1 MRAGLLTRSRPLCVW
16 YDSSGQKKGAFVR
29 VAVVIPTYNRADM
42 LGDALASLA
51 AQTERCEVFV
61 YDDGST
67 DETFAVAS
75 RFDCAYL
82 RGEHG
87 GSVTSA
93 FNRAVAW
100 VLSRTE
106 APYIAWLGSDDAYAP
121 EAVRHRANA
130 LDALPD
136 AGIVFSG
143 LRFVG
148 ASRWLPKRGID
159 HSIDVGR
166 YTPGDLSTFSRNV
179 HTGTAMFRREMWIP
193 WREEIRMGGADLL
206 WVYEQVTRGVGV
218 AYVPETLYY
227 CRKHGGRNIYRWRGA
242 DATAKHAEAVRYQ
255 EIADEIRREHD
266 R

>member
-1 MRAGLLTRSRPLCVW
+1 M
-16 YDSSGQKKGAFVR
+16 R

-51 AQTERCEVFV
+51 EQTERCEVYV

-67 DETFAVAS
+67 DDTFAVAS

-87 GSVTSA
+87 DGVTSA

-100 VLSRTE
+100 ALSRTE

-121 EAVRHRANA
+121 EAVRLRADA
-130 LDALPD
+130 LDAHQE

-148 ASRWLPKRGID
+148 ASRWLSKRGID

-166 YTPGDLSTFSRNV
+166 YTPGVLSTFSGNV
-179 HTGTAMFRREMWIP
+179 LTGTAMFRREVWIP

-206 WVYEQVTRGVGV
+206 WVYEQVTRGVGMG
-218 AYVPETLYY
+218 YVPQTLYY
-227 CRKHGGRNIYRWRGA
+227 CRRHDGRNIYRWRGA
-242 DATAKHAEAVRYQ
+242 DPAAKHAEAVRYQ
-255 EIADEIRREHD
+255 ALVDEIRMAYER
-266 R
+266 